1 MESDKWLFTTPFIII
16 VMGII
21 ILYGLFKINIKIND
35 WRLTSLCIIPAS
47 LILLYGWILLFSPL
61 IENARLANRLVLIS
75 NMSVS
80 IHVIAAY
87 IKQYNKG
94 GKQIWHFPKSKFK

>member
-1 MESDKWLFTTPFIII
+1 MEYDKWLFTTPFIII

-21 ILYGLFKINIKIND
+21 ILYGLLRINIKIND
-35 WRLTSLCIIPAS
+35 WRLTSLCIIPTS

-75 NMSVS
+75 NMSVA
-80 IHVIAAY
+80 IHIIAAY
-87 IKQYNKG
+87 TKQYDKG
-94 GKQIWHFPKSKFK
+94 GKQVWHFPKSKFK